1 MIEDALDISRLENN
15 KFEIN
20 KDLFDLRGTCN
31 ELANIMKFQ
40 IEQKGIE
47 MKLKISRS
55 VPSVIF
61 SDQKRLKQILF
72 NLIGNA
78 LKFTYKGGI
87 TLNLKYDSRT
97 TQLTVSVRDTGIG
110 IKPEDLVKL
119 FHFFGQ
125 VSSSKSINKS
135 GMGLGLTISKMII

>member
-31 ELANIMKFQ
+31 ELADIMKFQ

-61 SDQKRLKQILF
+61 SDQKRLKQCLD
-72 NLIGNA
+72 G
-78 LKFTYKGGI
+78 
-87 TLNLKYDSRT
+87 S
-97 TQLTVSVRDTGIG
+97 
-110 IKPEDLVKL
+110 
-119 FHFFGQ
+119 
-125 VSSSKSINKS
+125 
-135 GMGLGLTISKMII
+135 